1 MKIIIEYVLIENMLI
16 NLMSLKSTAV
26 LTKEKGRFFLLSSFL
41 GGCITVV
48 LPLFRLSAI
57 GSFLIEVG
65 LACIYVCISF
75 KFKTFKKFML
85 LFLTFFIVTFLYGG
99 ACFFI
104 ERYFGLRSTIIV
116 LSLVFVVFAIIKSLS
131 RYIQRRQN
139 VENFCFEAE
148 IENFGTKTKWKAF
161 LDTGN
166 LLFDPLTQSPVILIN
181 FKVFSALF
189 KEIEIMDV
197 LTHSK
202 KVKLLKLAHYINLNT
217 LNNSDKVLVFQVD
230 RLCVGGKILDK
241 PILGLSLKDFNQ
253 AFGSDI
259 ILHNSCIA

>member
-1 MKIIIEYVLIENMLI
+1 MKIVIEYVLIENMLI
-16 NLMSLKSTAV
+16 NLMSLKSTAL
-26 LTKEKGRFFLLSSFL
+26 LTKEKGRLFLLSSFL

-48 LPLFRLSAI
+48 LPLFNLSAV
-57 GSFLIEVG
+57 GSFLVEVG
-65 LACIYVCISF
+65 LACVYVCISF
-75 KFKTFKKFML
+75 KFKTFKKFIRF
-85 LFLTFFIVTFLYGG
+85 FLTFFIVTFLYGG

-104 ERYFGLRSTIIV
+104 ERYFGLQSTIIV
-116 LSLVFVVFAIIKSLS
+116 LFLVFAVFVTIKFLS
-131 RYIQRRQN
+131 RHIQRKQN

-148 IENFGTKTKWKAF
+148 IENLGSKTKWRAF

-181 FKVFSALF
+181 FKVFSSLF

-197 LTHSK
+197 LTRSK
-202 KVKLLKLAHYINLNT
+202 KVKSLKLAHYINFNT
-217 LNNSDKVLVFQVD
+217 LNNSDQVLVFQVD
-230 RLCVGGKILDK
+230 RLRVGDKVLNK

-259 ILHNSCIA
+259 ILHNSCVA